1 MGNPMNSAQFVRL
14 LDKRLTDVSD
24 QEAKL
29 QELSAMIPKLFNV
42 VSSDSAFEE
51 FFYTTG
57 VGDIP
62 AFNGKITYLEVFPG
76 FHKKVEHKE
85 YAGGLQAERK
95 LIEDKKYG
103 VLDNRAA
110 QLMRAAYRT
119 QEKTA
124 ARAFTNAGSTAFD
137 FMSSEEGKAL
147 CSSTH
152 LTKSG
157 VSTSTGFDNT
167 GSSALSKT
175 ALSALRLKCRK
186 FKTDIG
192 ERYQGWDNIGL
203 IVPDNLADTA
213 FEIVNST
220 LDPTSANNT
229 VNMSKGRYQ
238 VIPYMRLDD
247 TDTNDWYLVDLD
259 DMKDNLVWFNRVKPE
274 SKNTVDWDTY
284 NLLQAI
290 YFRSSYGFKDWR
302 FIAKSTVS

>member
-1 MGNPMNSAQFVRL
+1 MNSAQFVRL

-76 FHKKVEHKE
+76 FHKKIEHKE

-103 VLDNRAA
+103 VLDNRAE

-119 QEKTA
+119 QEKAA

-137 FMSSEEGKAL
+137 FMTSEEGKAL

-152 LTKSG
+152 LTKAG
-157 VSTSTGFDNT
+157 VSTTTGFDNT
-167 GSSALSKT
+167 GASAISKT
-175 ALSALRLKCRK
+175 ALSALRLKARK
-186 FKTDIG
+186 LKTDIG
-192 ERYQGWDNIGL
+192 ERYQGWDNIG
-203 IVPDNLADTA
+203 VVTPDNLADTA

-247 TDTNDWYLVDLD
+247 SDTNDYYLVDLD
-259 DMKDNLVWFNRVKPE
+259 GMKDNLVWFNRVKPE

-290 YFRSSYGFKDWR
+290 YFRSSYGWKDWR
-302 FIAKSTVS
+302 WIMKATVS